1 MKFVFPMLIICR
13 RAIGT
18 GLLFLVAVVLTS
30 ACLMACSSRS
40 EASPF
45 ETDER
50 NAARLMRGLPPG
62 GVVYTFAEIEK
73 VMRRPAMRQ
82 EVEQGFEELSEKS
95 RGLIGSG
102 LLAEG
107 DVKSLAFAIAS
118 DGTSG
123 ATILSGDFEGLQK
136 ALREVPSLAESSSRF
151 DPPRSIDPYRG
162 LELIVFPWHHDL
174 FIAVPD
180 SETLLL
186 ADSVGLLNEVIDRH
200 LDGGD
205 LHPRLTGLLG
215 NVKRVDF
222 LVAFVLGAGPA
233 GQGEDSSPPAPVFLA
248 HAGHLNE
255 GGTSTVYAYLEFA
268 EDGHAEEALE
278 LQSSRPDLGDL
289 FFGYKRDTV
298 TPTGDLWREGRALIA
313 RAVVPDEA
321 VADLFLT
328 N

>member
-1 MKFVFPMLIICR
+1 MLTICR
-13 RAIGT
+13 TAIGT

-40 EASPF
+40 ETSPY
-45 ETDER
+45 ETDES
-50 NAARLMRGLPPG
+50 NAARLMRGLPSKG
-62 GVVYTFAEIEK
+62 IFFAFAEIEK

-82 EVEQGFEELSEKS
+82 EVEWGFEDLSERS
-95 RGLIGSG
+95 RGLIGND
-102 LLAEG
+102 LLADG
-107 DVKSLAFAIAS
+107 HVKSLAFAIAS

-123 ATILSGDFEGLQK
+123 ATIMSGDFEGLQK
-136 ALREVPSLAESSSRF
+136 AFQETVSVAEANSTLSSPREV
-151 DPPRSIDPYRG
+151 DPYRG
-162 LELIVFPWHHDL
+162 LEVFVFPCHHDL

-180 SETLLL
+180 SKTVLL
-186 ADSVGLLNEVIDRH
+186 ADREWLLNEAIDRH

-205 LHPRLTGLLG
+205 LHPHFADMFNR
-215 NVKRVDF
+215 VERVDF
-222 LVAFVLGAGPA
+222 LVAFALGAQVF
-233 GQGEDSSPPAPVFLA
+233 GQDDTSSPPLPVFQAL
-248 HAGHLNE
+248 AGHLNE

-313 RAVVPDEA
+313 RAVVPDES

>member
-1 MKFVFPMLIICR
+1 MLTICR
-13 RAIGT
+13 TAIGT

-30 ACLMACSSRS
+30 ACLIACSSRS

-82 EVEQGFEELSEKS
+82 EVEQGFEELSERS
-95 RGLIGSG
+95 RGLIGSS

-136 ALREVPSLAESSSRF
+136 ALREVPFLDESSSRF

-162 LELIVFPWHHDL
+162 LELIVFPWHDDL

-186 ADSVGLLNEVIDRH
+186 ADSVGLLNDVIDRH
-200 LDGGD
+200 LDGGE
-205 LHPRLTGLLG
+205 LNPRLTSLLG
-215 NVKRVDF
+215 NVERVDF
-222 LVAFVLGAGPA
+222 LVALVVDAGPA
-233 GQGEDSSPPAPVFLA
+233 GQGDDSSPPAPVFLA
-248 HAGHLNE
+248 HAGNLNE